1 MQQTKVDQAAALL
14 ALKVR
19 QQDALSVRAG
29 IDGVEGRRLSLGGG
43 LVLWGTRGA

>member
-1 MQQTKVDQAAALL
+1 VEEIVGAW
-14 ALKVR
+14 R
-19 QQDALSVRAG
+19 EAG